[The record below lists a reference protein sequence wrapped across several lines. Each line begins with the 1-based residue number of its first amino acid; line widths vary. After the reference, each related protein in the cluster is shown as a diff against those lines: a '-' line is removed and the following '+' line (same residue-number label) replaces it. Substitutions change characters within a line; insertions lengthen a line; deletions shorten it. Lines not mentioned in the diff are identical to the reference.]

1 MNSHKD
7 KLEILNARLLL
18 YYKAEKAI
26 LAGQSYEAEGLK
38 LTRAD
43 LKTVQTMIGK
53 LENEIARYSPP
64 FRKRYRVVR
73 PGW

>member
-1 MNSHKD
+1 MNNHKD

-38 LTRAD
+38 LTPSKICGRSARGINRRAHG
-43 LKTVQTMIGK
+43 LTTR
-53 LENEIARYSPP
+53 A
-64 FRKRYRVVR
+64 
-73 PGW
+73 